1 MADGMTVNS
10 TTDSYGNQY
19 TQSITNDQLT
29 TNDFLKLMIEELKL
43 QDPTKPMDS
52 AKMLSTQM
60 QMSTLNANMEMIK
73 SLQAI
78 QTAFNQNSLS
88 TATGIIG
95 KNIENG
101 SVNEDGAL
109 RAFAV
114 DSIEIIDGEIMV
126 QVSEWQY
133 LYNGIALKDGDS
145 YKNAKYD
152 EEGNLY
158 DSDGNRTGETIALE
172 SLGKPLVKDGKIV
185 IKDENGEEVS
195 THDYVLSGKT
205 QIVLSD
211 ESVTIPFSSIT
222 KIF

>member
-1 MADGMTVNS
+1 MAEINS
-10 TTDSYGNQY
+10 VTGTDSYGNKY
-19 TQSITNDQLT
+19 TQSVSNDSLT

-88 TATGIIG
+88 TATGMIG

-114 DSIEIIDGEIMV
+114 DSIEIVDGEIMV
-126 QVSEWQY
+126 QVSEWEY
-133 LYNGIALKDGDS
+133 LYRS
-145 YKNAKYD
+145 
-152 EEGNLY
+152 EE
-158 DSDGNRTGETIALE
+158 RRV
-172 SLGKPLVKDGKIV
+172 GK
-185 IKDENGEEVS
+185 ECRS
-195 THDYVLSGKT
+195 RW
-205 QIVLSD
+205 
-211 ESVTIPFSSIT
+211 
-222 KIF
+222 